1 MKKLLI
7 RIISLLLVFSLA
19 CPVPARAQGLFS
31 LFSDLFSEKESDDV
45 PVTAYAD
52 MEYIRPDL
60 EQMQLILEEACRLA
74 EGKDTS
80 AILDGVFAFYDA
92 YDWFYTASAL
102 ADIQYSIDLSDA
114 YWTEENIFCASAAP
128 AVQQML
134 DNLNTALA
142 ASPGRICWSR
152 SIEAAFSI
160 RQRIRYCCGE
170 HPTCSLNSVLK

>member
-1 MKKLLI
+1 MKKFLI

-102 ADIQYSIDLSDA
+102 ADIRYSADLTDT
-114 YWTEENIFCASAAP
+114 YWEAENDFCTSSGRTAGHWSVTFP
-128 AVQQML
+128 L
-134 DNLNTALA
+134 ENT
-142 ASPGRICWSR
+142 
-152 SIEAAFSI
+152 
-160 RQRIRYCCGE
+160 
-170 HPTCSLNSVLK
+170 